1 MERSKHLAS
10 IKVLYDVEEII
21 ERINSIIRTLKNNSL
36 NYVSIPNIGITYNN
50 KLVEIIHVYKRNG
63 LDVSNSSLI
72 LVISR
77 YLQEILE
84 EALKCIDSYVK
95 VIEKRTDNYDFNQQA
110 MSIVDEAEK
119 FLKVYRELD
128 QKIFYFSIEK
138 DIVLAVQSDI
148 EFFKKVGN
156 DGGYDL
162 YQNDSGVIDNYNS
175 ELSTLG
181 FTNTIP
187 QIDVSS
193 EVHSEITEDNLQSST
208 SDIKKIAFQ
217 KMEEV
222 KFHYKSTP
230 IIASAL
236 ESQIIDYLDE
246 VSNFYK
252 KGDKENYEALCSKII
267 NFNASDEIR
276 ESVGKYVA
284 YWSGANSFHNNNEF
298 AKVKEELEQLGLSNS
313 ILEIEHDIQSNKY
326 QEYIKYRNRII
337 EEQVQLTAQQID
349 NVMQN
354 SGMQPGM

>member
-1 MERSKHLAS
+1 MERSKYLAC

-21 ERINSIIRTLKNNSL
+21 DRINSIIRLLKNNSL
-36 NYVSIPNIGITYNN
+36 DYISIPNIGITYNN
-50 KLVEIIHVYKRNG
+50 KLIEIIHIYKRNG
-63 LDVSNSSLI
+63 VDVSNSSLI

-84 EALKCIDSYVK
+84 EALKCIDSYAK
-95 VIEKRTDNYDFNQQA
+95 VIEKRTDNYDFNKQA
-110 MSIVDEAEK
+110 ISIVDEAEK

-128 QKIFYFSIEK
+128 QKIFDFSIER

-162 YQNDSGVIDNYNS
+162 YQNDSGVIDSYNS

-187 QIDVSS
+187 QINISS
-193 EVHSEITEDNLQSST
+193 EVHSEIVENNLQSGT

-222 KFHYKSTP
+222 KFNYKSTP

-252 KGDKENYEALCSKII
+252 KGDKESYEAACNKII
-267 NFNASDEIR
+267 NFSVGDEIR

-284 YWSGANSFHNNNEF
+284 YWSSTNFFHNNNEF
-298 AKVKEELEQLGLSNS
+298 DKAKKELMQLGFGDA

-326 QEYIKYRNRII
+326 QEYIEYRNRII
-337 EEQVQLTAQQID
+337 EEQVQLTTQQIGD
-349 NVMQN
+349 VMQN
-354 SGMQPGM
+354 SDMQPRM